1 MRFTFI
7 GIYDGKRY
15 TLPGDGV
22 RDITGAFISFNHE
35 TDYDA
40 IGAARQIQKW
50 VGVPDGSPFRH
61 YFEAVEIHI
70 GDNLIAEVRG
80 KSLYRY
86 SRCMVWQ
93 CKI

>member
-7 GIYDGKRY
+7 GIYKGERY
-15 TLPGDGV
+15 ELQGDGV
-22 RDITGAFISFNHE
+22 TDINGAFISFNQE
-35 TDYDA
+35 TDYEA

-50 VGVPDGSPFRH
+50 VRVPDRSPFNH
-61 YFEAVEIHI
+61 YFEAVEIHV
-70 GDNLIAEVRG
+70 GDNLVAEVRG

>member
-7 GIYDGKRY
+7 GIYDGERY
-15 TLPGDGV
+15 ELQGDGV
-22 RDITGAFISFNHE
+22 TDVTGAFISFHHE

-50 VGVPDGSPFRH
+50 VRVPDDSPHNH
-61 YFEAVEIHI
+61 YFDEVEIHV

-86 SRCMVWQ
+86 ARCMVWQ